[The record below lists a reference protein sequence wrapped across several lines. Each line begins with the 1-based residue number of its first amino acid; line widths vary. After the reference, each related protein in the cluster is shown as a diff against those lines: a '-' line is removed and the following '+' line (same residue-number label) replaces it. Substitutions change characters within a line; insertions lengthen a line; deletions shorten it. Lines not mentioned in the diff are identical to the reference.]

1 VEAPD
6 RQLISAVRTAL
17 AAAGDSEKAPQMQA
31 YMKSAM
37 PFYGVQA
44 PRLREICRAVF
55 AERPLA
61 DRNTWLSTVRALWR
75 DATHREERYVAI
87 ALTGD
92 RRYRPFQTADLV
104 PDLYQEL
111 VVTGAWWDYVDEV
124 AIRRIGPILRFQ
136 PAEVIPMMRAWAVAP
151 DLWQRRTAIICQIGS
166 KSATDR
172 KLLTHAIDRNADDPD
187 FFIRKAIGWA
197 LREHAKIHPEW
208 VREFVARRD
217 GALSGLSKREALKN
231 ITT

>member
-1 VEAPD
+1 VEVPD

-44 PRLREICRAVF
+44 PRLREICREVF

-136 PAEVIPMMRAWAVAP
+136 PAEVTPMMRAWAVA
-151 DLWQRRTAIICQIGS
+151 
-166 KSATDR
+166 
-172 KLLTHAIDRNADDPD
+172 
-187 FFIRKAIGWA
+187 RKAIGWA
-197 LREHAKIHPEW
+197 LREHAKIDPEW
-208 VREFVARRD
+208 VREFVTRRD

-231 ITT
+231 IAT